1 MIQLILPEDFTVP
14 EHRLMWEY
22 IGNATVFIDEGLAW
36 NIARTMRSVET
47 GALDATLAER
57 CCAALEAAELAARMD
72 DGDSITPEFAAHLLR
87 ASSVLRNLQR
97 TALPILTQSYEA
109 SPLEHAD
116 LIRRLHAAT
125 ERATQQM
132 LPAGPLS
139 PARASE
145 QWQARRAILGQQAQ
159 SSSGETLVAHPI
171 NAISEPF
178 GEWRRKAIYVVGG
191 GSGNGKSSLLGLI
204 AHNIAANGF
213 RTLVFSLEYA
223 SEVTLERLVCQL
235 SGVRI
240 RRDGQY
246 TQQERERMDR
256 AGESM
261 PDMLELI
268 DHDALGGASH
278 WDAIRQ
284 HIWAEHRKQ
293 PIDAIVIDYYQDVKP
308 GPKDDRKYTND
319 AVWLRDLSQSIRR
332 MAQKLNCAVFLAA
345 VLTDEH
351 ERSKDKP
358 GLSSIK
364 FSRQLGADAWGVM
377 LLHAEKQDADARKLA
392 NLRDRREMTLVIAK
406 SRSGPLGE
414 HAIAFRPSTMTFED
428 AHRAQD
434 QRYS

>member
-1 MIQLILPEDFTVP
+1 MIQLIEPEDFIVP
-14 EHRLMWEY
+14 EHRTLWEY
-22 IGNATVFIDEGLAW
+22 IGGATVGMDEGLAW
-36 NIARTMRSVET
+36 NIARTMRSNET
-47 GALDATLAER
+47 GAFDQSLSER
-57 CCAALEAAELAARMD
+57 CVAALEAAELAARMD
-72 DGDSITPEFAAHLLR
+72 DGDTITPEYAAHLLR

-97 TALPILTQSYEA
+97 TALPILSASYEA
-109 SPLEHAD
+109 SPVEHAD
-116 LIRRLHAAT
+116 MIRRIHAAT

-132 LPAGPLS
+132 LPDGPQS

-145 QWQARRAILGQQAQ
+145 QWRTRQAARGQQAETSQ
-159 SSSGETLVAHPI
+159 GETLCEHPI
-171 NAISEPF
+171 AAIAEPF
-178 GEWRRKAIYVVGG
+178 GAWRRKAIYVVGG
-191 GSGNGKSSLLGLI
+191 SSGKGKSSLLGLI

-213 RTLVFSLEYA
+213 RTVVFSLEYS
-223 SEVTLERLVCQL
+223 SEVTLERLICQL

-246 TQQERERMDR
+246 MPHERARMDL
-256 AGESM
+256 AGEQM
-261 PDMLELI
+261 PDALELI

-284 HIWAEHRKQ
+284 YIWAEHRKQ
-293 PIDAIVIDYYQDVKP
+293 PIDAIVVDYYQDVKP
-308 GPKDDRKYTND
+308 GPKDDRKYQND

-351 ERSKDKP
+351 ERSKEKP

-377 LLHAEKQDADARKLA
+377 LLHSEKQDEDARKLEHY
-392 NLRDRREMTLVIAK
+392 RDRREMTLVIAK

-428 AHRAQD
+428 ADRAQD

>member
-1 MIQLILPEDFTVP
+1 MTQLLDAEDFHFP
-14 EHRLMWEY
+14 EHRLLWDNLSGVPEM
-22 IGNATVFIDEGLAW
+22 DEGLAW
-36 NIARTMRSVET
+36 NIARTMRSVDT
-47 GALDATLAER
+47 GALDATTSER
-57 CCAALEAAELAARMD
+57 CVAALEAAELAARMD
-72 DGDSITPEFAAHLLR
+72 DGDTITPEYAAHLLR
-87 ASSVLRNLQR
+87 ASTVLRNLQR
-97 TALPILTQSYEA
+97 TALPILSHSYEA

-116 LIRRLHAAT
+116 IVRRFHAAA

-145 QWQARRAILGQQAQ
+145 QWAARRAIAGQQAQ
-159 SSSGETLVAHPI
+159 TSSGETLVAHPI
-171 NAISEPF
+171 HAIAEPF
-178 GEWRRKAIYVVGG
+178 GEWRRKAVYVIGG

-204 AHNIAANGF
+204 AYHIAANGF
-213 RTLVFSLEYA
+213 RTLVFNLEYA
-223 SEVTLERLVCQL
+223 NDVMLDRLVCQL

-246 TQQERERMDR
+246 TELERERMDR
-256 AGESM
+256 AGESL
-261 PDMLELI
+261 PDTLEPI
-268 DHDALGGASH
+268 DHDALGGVSH

-308 GPKDDRKYTND
+308 GPKDDRKYQND

-351 ERSKDKP
+351 ERSKEKP

-377 LLHAEKQDADARKLA
+377 LLHSEKKDEDARKLERM
-392 NLRDRREMTLVIAK
+392 RDRREMTLVVAK
-406 SRSGPLGE
+406 SRSGPIGE

-428 AHRAQD
+428 ANRAQD